1 MLMTAI
7 DDLEEKMT
15 KLVRAMKKQRYLMTN
30 QYYRKMY
37 ILYRFNMT

>member
-15 KLVRAMKKQRYLMTN
+15 KLVRAKKKTEVFDDKPVL
-30 QYYRKMY
+30 
-37 ILYRFNMT
+37 